1 LRGNDGIH
9 NIVTL
14 LLFSVTVLIWG
25 TTFYAITLQL
35 GDVHPIQSVFYR
47 FALAMVVMWGIA
59 LFRNINVRFPGKI
72 HALFFLL
79 GLLLFS
85 VNYVVV
91 YFGTGYLVS
100 GLVSVIFSL
109 IIPLNI
115 LFYWFFFKD
124 KPTPSLIIGSILG
137 LSGITALFF
146 EDLFGINVSDSVIL
160 GASLTL
166 LSAFMA
172 SSGNVVAHLLN
183 VRNINVFSCNT
194 WGMTYGSIFLFI
206 AVLISGEPWQFSFK
220 PEYIAS
226 LLYLSLA
233 GTVIAFWTY
242 LTLLQRIGAP
252 RAAYVS
258 VVFPLVALLVSTLY
272 EDLHWSIYKILG
284 VVLIISGNFFIV
296 QKRAI
301 STRK

>member
-1 LRGNDGIH
+1 MTA
-9 NIVTL
+9 V
-14 LLFSVTVLIWG
+14 LFTITILIRG

-47 FALAMVVMWGIA
+47 FSIAMVVMWIIA
-59 LFRNINVRFPGKI
+59 LLRKVNVRYPPKT
-72 HALFFLL
+72 HVLFFFL
-79 GLLLFS
+79 GMLLFS
-85 VNYVVV
+85 LNYVVV
-91 YFGTGYLVS
+91 YFGTQHLVS
-100 GLVSVIFSL
+100 GLVSIIFSL

-115 LFYWFFFKD
+115 LFYWVFFND
-124 KPTPSLIIGSILG
+124 KPSSGLIIGSILG

-160 GASLTL
+160 GTSLTL

-172 SSGNVVAHLLN
+172 SSGNVVAHLLK

-194 WGMTYGSIFLFI
+194 WGMTYGSLLLFI
-206 AVLISGEPWQFSFK
+206 AVILSGEPWLFSFK
-220 PEYIAS
+220 PEYIIS

-258 VVFPLVALLVSTLY
+258 VVFPLVALFVSTLY

-296 QKRAI
+296 QKRLR
-301 STRK
+301 SE

>member
-1 LRGNDGIH
+1 MTG
-9 NIVTL
+9 
-14 LLFSVTVLIWG
+14 LLFIITVLIWG

-47 FALAMVVMWGIA
+47 FAIAMVVMWGIT
-59 LFRNINVRFPGKI
+59 LIRSINVRFPGKI
-72 HALFFLL
+72 HALFFFL

-91 YFGTGYLVS
+91 YFGTSYLVS

-115 LFYWFFFKD
+115 LFYWIFFKE
-124 KPTPSLIIGSILG
+124 KPSSSLIIGSILG
-137 LSGITALFF
+137 LTGITALFF
-146 EDLFGINVSDSVIL
+146 EDLFGVNVTDSIIL

-194 WGMTYGSIFLFI
+194 WGMTYGSIFLFM
-206 AVLISGEPWQFSFK
+206 AVIVSGESWHFSFK

-258 VVFPLVALLVSTLY
+258 VVFPLVALLISTIY
-272 EDLHWSIYKILG
+272 EDMHWSIYKILG
-284 VVLIISGNFFIV
+284 VILIISGNYFIV
-296 QKRAI
+296 QRRSVKN
-301 STRK
+301 